1 MQVYD
6 AVVRL
11 CNVYIK
17 LVSAGCVLFTNWQA
31 KFLCDPTRKVCAFIK
46 FGSGDG
52 CTQLKGRRDEE
63 GEEDV
68 STIIPRLAKFMETCL
83 EEWLK
88 YIDRKRDDYHHLNF
102 FTIDQMVILQKQ
114 LVLMGGETDPSDLI
128 YPLLSIVKHDCTKMD
143 LIGALRKAKV
153 DVSDKEAE
161 LEMIIAENEE
171 DKESDE
177 SDEEGT
183 VKAKTIAKFISE
195 IMNSGYTEQLA
206 RAALRKGID
215 PEEIDEGT

>member
-1 MQVYD
+1 M
-6 AVVRL
+6 
-11 CNVYIK
+11 
-17 LVSAGCVLFTNWQA
+17 
-31 KFLCDPTRKVCAFIK
+31 
-46 FGSGDG
+46 
-52 CTQLKGRRDEE
+52 KGRRDEE

-88 YIDRKRDDYHHLNF
+88 YIDQKRDDYHHLNF

-128 YPLLSIVKHDCTKMD
+128 YPLLSIVKHDCTKID
-143 LIGALRKAKV
+143 LICALRKAKA
-153 DVSDKEAE
+153 DVSDKAAE
-161 LEMIIAENEE
+161 LEMEIAENGENE
-171 DKESDE
+171 ESDE

-183 VKAKTIAKFISE
+183 LKAKTIAKFIHE
-195 IMNSGYTEQLA
+195 MMNSGYTEQLA
-206 RAALRKGID
+206 KEALKKGID

>member
-1 MQVYD
+1 M
-6 AVVRL
+6 
-11 CNVYIK
+11 
-17 LVSAGCVLFTNWQA
+17 FTNWQA
-31 KFLCDPTRKVCAFIK
+31 KFLCDPTRNVCAFVR

-52 CTQLKGRRDEE
+52 STQLKGRRNKKQGEDE
-63 GEEDV
+63 
-68 STIIPRLAKFMETCL
+68 STIIPRLAKFMENCL

-88 YIDRKRDDYHHLNF
+88 YIDRKRDDYHLLNF

-161 LEMIIAENEE
+161 LEMEVAEHEE
-171 DKESDE
+171 DRETDE

-183 VKAKTIAKFISE
+183 LKAKAITKFISE
-195 IMNSGYTEQLA
+195 LVNSGYTEQLA
-206 RAALRKGID
+206 REALRKGVD
-215 PEEIDEGT
+215 PEEIEDGT